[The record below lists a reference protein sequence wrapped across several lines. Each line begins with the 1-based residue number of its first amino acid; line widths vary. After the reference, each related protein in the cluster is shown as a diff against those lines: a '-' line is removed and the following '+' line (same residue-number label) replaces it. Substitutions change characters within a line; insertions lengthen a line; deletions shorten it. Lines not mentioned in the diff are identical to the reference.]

1 VAALGV
7 MLASSAPNAGDELRT
22 AVLRT
27 GRDGR
32 KYWAA
37 EYLIPDSDAWKKRVL
52 GFKPQDPFVAAGYD
66 KWDFYCRDVFRAF
79 GKIGAA
85 VAPAMLG
92 SLAQLCA
99 YSPLVVPGDF
109 MTLFAESNI
118 QRVAAELRDAGKSDG
133 SVSNFVSYCRAF
145 AREYDGAPLPS
156 EDAGKKR
163 SIAEPYVSPT
173 QEAYWWLFDSQRCAR
188 TRFETLAVMCG
199 SIGAGGDAKDLRFWR
214 FNDIIVHENGNVDIA
229 WNGLTSRTVPVAE
242 PWAGLLTKLI
252 GQAPDGEGPNW
263 MIRGHRTNRLLS
275 NLFDR
280 VHWGDLARFKA
291 ARGRTTWTVERLSN
305 SCRVDTLRELLGVET
320 YTQIGEAARYLPA
333 QHRDDVIA
341 SFREGSEQ

>member
-1 VAALGV
+1 MLFVSTLLALTS
-7 MLASSAPNAGDELRT
+7 LSATGKSGDDLRT

-27 GRDGR
+27 GRDGL

-52 GFKPQDPFVAAGYD
+52 GFKPLDPFVAAGYG
-66 KWDFYCRDVFRAF
+66 KWDFYCRDVMRAF

-118 QRVAAELRDAGKSDG
+118 QRVANELREAGKSDG

-163 SIAEPYVSPT
+163 TIAEPYVSPT
-173 QEAYWWLFDSQRCAR
+173 QDAYLWPFDSQRCAR

-199 SIGAGGDAKDLRFWR
+199 TIGAAGDAKDLRFWR
-214 FNDIIVHENGNVDIA
+214 FNDITVHENGNVDIA
-229 WNGLTSRTVPVAE
+229 WHGLTARTVPVAE
-242 PWAGLLTKLI
+242 PWAG
-252 GQAPDGEGPNW
+252 
-263 MIRGHRTNRLLS
+263 RLPQTRPRS
-275 NLFDR
+275 
-280 VHWGDLARFKA
+280 
-291 ARGRTTWTVERLSN
+291 
-305 SCRVDTLRELLGVET
+305 
-320 YTQIGEAARYLPA
+320 QP
-333 QHRDDVIA
+333 
-341 SFREGSEQ
+341 